1 MLYNKNLDIFLQ
13 SNRVL
18 ITLGQLPY
26 NVVKHIIR
34 KVYSIIFIPS
44 TRVMASEVLLDL
56 TNWIYFRY
64 YLLIMGE

>member
-26 NVVKHIIR
+26 NVVKHIIH

-56 TNWIYFRY
+56 TNWIYLRY
-64 YLLIMGE
+64 YLLIGSE

>member
-1 MLYNKNLDIFLQ
+1 MLYKKIVLFLQ

-18 ITLGQLPY
+18 ITFIGQIPY
-26 NVVKHIIR
+26 NVVKHIIHM
-34 KVYSIIFIPS
+34 VYSIIFIPS